1 MPGPLG
7 TDRAQPRLCH
17 PYNDF
22 KVKKV
27 KGGRTVADILKY
39 IVLRDLGIK
48 IGLRGVF
55 ANV

>member
-27 KGGRTVADILKY
+27 KDGRTVADFFFKY
-39 IVLRDLGIK
+39 IVCSLQSYLEGSRY
-48 IGLRGVF
+48 
-55 ANV
+55 

>member
-27 KGGRTVADILKY
+27 KGGRTAADILKY
-39 IVLRDLGIK
+39 IVCSLQSYIEGFRY
-48 IGLRGVF
+48 
-55 ANV
+55 